1 MWMRRSPIVT
11 LIAGLVLGG
20 VVTAWF
26 AANPP
31 PHKAAQPK
39 TNATPS
45 TAASP
50 SAGTPALVNA
60 TWAGEVDG
68 GGVSIAIAVHD
79 GVAVAY
85 VCDGKREAWLQG
97 TASAGKLSL
106 TGKNGA
112 ILTGTYTGGTATGN
126 VNAAGG
132 QWTFT
137 AGVVAPPSGLYR
149 TAQFVNSANVVC
161 GWIVLPGGR
170 QVGACTPEGKQTQ
183 PAPAL
188 DTATVKPLDP
198 KDYQ

>member
-1 MWMRRSPIVT
+1 MGMSGRSPVVT

-20 VVTAWF
+20 VATAWF
-26 AANPP
+26 AAHPP
-31 PHKAAQPK
+31 AHKAALPS
-39 TNATPS
+39 AAPS
-45 TAASP
+45 TAVSP
-50 SAGTPALVNA
+50 SAAATPALVNA

-68 GGVSIAIAVHD
+68 GGVSVAIAVHD

-97 TASAGKLSL
+97 TATAGKLSL

-137 AGVVAPPSGLYR
+137 ANTVAPPSGLYR

-183 PAPAL
+183 TAPAL
-188 DTATVKPLDP
+188 DTSTVKPIDP